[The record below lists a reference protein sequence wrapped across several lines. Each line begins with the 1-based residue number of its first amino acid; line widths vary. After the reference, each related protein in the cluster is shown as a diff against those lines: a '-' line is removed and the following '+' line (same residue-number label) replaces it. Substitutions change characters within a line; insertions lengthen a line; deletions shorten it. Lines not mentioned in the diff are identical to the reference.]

1 MKILIEI
8 KVEDMAKM
16 IKVDTEENYMEIVQR
31 NAKDMITYYGE
42 RNIVYGV
49 NNFYSY
55 TAYELKEKYQN
66 YSLSKLYD
74 TPEAKGKIL
83 FGEKDVPLLEGE
95 EFIQV
100 AEGGNAIIL
109 SNGKQVSAQMNT
121 NIAAPANVVFNMV
134 GTIETPI
141 GNLIANQ
148 GNSDFSY
155 WEDDFLEQ
163 FLQSNWGKF
172 IEFVLGGGS
181 FNSKIEYYYSII
193 DPNSGK
199 ELGRVYGE
207 DNINIIN
214 DMLDK

>member
-1 MKILIEI
+1 MLIEI
-8 KVEDMAKM
+8 KVEDMAEM
-16 IKVDTEENYMEIVQR
+16 IKADTEENYMEVVQR

-42 RNIVYGV
+42 RNIIYGV

-55 TAYELKEKYQN
+55 TAYELKKKYQN

-74 TPEAKGKIL
+74 MPEAKGKIL
-83 FGEKDVPLLEGE
+83 FSEKDVPLLEGE

-100 AEGGNAIIL
+100 AADGTEIIL
-109 SNGKQVSAQMNT
+109 SSGKRVSAQMNIKDT
-121 NIAAPANVVFNMV
+121 KKPINVAFTLTGV
-134 GTIETPI
+134 IETPI
-141 GNLIANQ
+141 GNLITNQ

-155 WEDDFLEQ
+155 WKDDFLEQ

-172 IEFVLGGGS
+172 IEFILGGGS
-181 FNSKIEYYYSII
+181 FSSKVEYYYSII

-199 ELGRVYGE
+199 ELGKVYGE

-214 DMLDK
+214 DMLDE